1 MRALIHRH
9 PHHVDLAEMAEAAAR
24 WLGRLAASGLTVLLA
39 DPGRAYLPK
48 AGLTELARYRVPTS
62 LELEDRTE
70 RETVIWQLSGGG

>member
-1 MRALIHRH
+1 
-9 PHHVDLAEMAEAAAR
+9 MAERAVR
-24 WLGRLAASGLTVLLA
+24 WLGRLGGTDVLLA

-70 RETVIWQLSGGG
+70 RETVMDVGGG